1 MVLWSPDAVHSADHL
16 RSCAVLSVK
25 RLLACLIAAFIVV
38 GLTVPVAAAAQRPP
52 KVVIIVGPT
61 GAGMTDRFRAQGDEA
76 ARIARRYTPDVVKIY
91 SPNATWPSV
100 RKALQGASVVVY
112 MGHGNGWPSKYRDSL
127 YPPTQNGFGLN
138 PSAGSGDSSHQ
149 YFGEG
154 LIARDVKLA
163 KNAVVLLHHLC
174 YASGNTEPGLPEG
187 TVAQARQRVD
197 NYAAGFIAAGAAA
210 VAADAWSSPAYMV
223 QSVLGGSRSIDRI
236 WRNAP
241 SVNGNFVAFRSQRS
255 PGYIAQMDP
264 ATPSSGFRRS
274 IVLREGLASRDVLA
288 GGRGN
293 AGASIVTE
301 PDVPAAPS
309 LAGSGIKVGA
319 TQITGVPSAGGQRT
333 IKVPFEIADPSRLP
347 DTVRASVRWDPIDVA
362 VAPLDPDSEVV
373 EEAVEPEPPAA
384 AVEEEVEPVEP
395 VEPAA
400 PAATPDAPVVSQPAS
415 VAASAAPESPDV
427 STIDPAA
434 EPAGSPEAPATEPEA
449 STEPSGTPAT
459 TEAPELEPELGNPGD
474 DGTGPKPWL
483 EQPQTPIHEPPV
495 PADPPSEL
503 GLVQP
508 ERLGDVVQPV
518 AATVRKADLIFA
530 TRMPSAP
537 GLYRLSITL
546 HDAEGIAYDAATQA
560 LVAPMLIRI
569 AGAYDA
575 RILATETATLEAG
588 TAVPLNVRVANL
600 GRAPW
605 GQPAVVDHGRRGGG
619 QLATAA
625 SVVGHW
631 ISLDQPDGQAVAA
644 EVRTPLAPALE
655 PGSQVDATLDLSV
668 PTAAGQYLL
677 VLDVITPERGSLA
690 ALGVEPTL
698 VRVTVVGAP

>member
-1 MVLWSPDAVHSADHL
+1 
-16 RSCAVLSVK
+16 VK
-25 RLLACLIAAFIVV
+25 RLLACFVAAFIVV
-38 GLTVPVAAAAQRPP
+38 GLTVPVAAAAPRPP

-76 ARIARRYTPDVVKIY
+76 ARIARRYTPDVVKVY

-100 RKALQGASVVVY
+100 RKALQGASVVIY
-112 MGHGNGWPSKYRDSL
+112 MGHGNGWPSKYRSSL

-154 LIARDVKLA
+154 LIGRDVKLA

-274 IVLREGLASRDVLA
+274 IVLREGLASKDVLA

-293 AGASIVTE
+293 AAASIVTQ

-309 LAGSGIKVGA
+309 LAGSGITVGA
-319 TQITGVPSAGGQRT
+319 AQITGVPSARGQRT
-333 IKVPFEIADPSRLP
+333 IKLPFKIDDPSRLP
-347 DTVRASVRWDPIDVA
+347 AEVRASVRWDPIDVA
-362 VAPLDPDSEVV
+362 VAPLDPASEVV
-373 EEAVEPEPPAA
+373 EEAVEPEAPAAVAEEPAPAESAEPPAA
-384 AVEEEVEPVEP
+384 
-395 VEPAA
+395 
-400 PAATPDAPVVSQPAS
+400 PDVVVSPPIVIPAS
-415 VAASAAPESPDV
+415 PDPASPDV
-427 STIDPAA
+427 STIEPAA
-434 EPAGSPEAPATEPEA
+434 EPAESAEAPAGQPDA
-449 STEPSGTPAT
+449 SAEPSETPVAT
-459 TEAPELEPELGNPGD
+459 ETPDLQPDLGSPGD
-474 DGTGPKPWL
+474 DGAGPKPWL
-483 EQPQTPIHEPPV
+483 EQPQAPIHEPPV
-495 PADPPSEL
+495 PADPPSDL

-508 ERLGDVVQPV
+508 ERVGDVVQPV
-518 AATVRKADLIFA
+518 AASVRKADLIFA
-530 TRMPSAP
+530 ARLPAAP
-537 GLYRLSITL
+537 GLYRLSVTL

-575 RILATETATLEAG
+575 RILATDTATLEAG

-619 QLATAA
+619 QLASAA

-644 EVRTPLAPALE
+644 EVRASLAPALE

-698 VRVTVVGAP
+698 VRVTVVAAP

>member
-1 MVLWSPDAVHSADHL
+1 MVLSPPDGVHSADHL

-25 RLLACLIAAFIVV
+25 RLLACLVAAFIVV
-38 GLTVPVAAAAQRPP
+38 GLTVPVAAAAARPP

-112 MGHGNGWPSKYRDSL
+112 MGHGNGWPSKYRSSL

-197 NYAAGFIAAGAAA
+197 NYAAGFIAAGASA

-223 QSVLGGSRSIDRI
+223 QSVLAGNRSIDRI

-264 ATPSSGFRRS
+264 ANASSGFRRS

-293 AGASIVTE
+293 AAASIVTE
-301 PDVPAAPS
+301 PEVPAAPT
-309 LAGSGIKVGA
+309 L
-319 TQITGVPSAGGQRT
+319 TGRGMSISTPRVRGVASAGEERT
-333 IKVPFEIADPSRLP
+333 IRVPFEIKDRSKLP
-347 DTVRASVRWDPIDVA
+347 DGISASLRWDPIDVTT
-362 VAPLDPDSEVV
+362 APLDPANEVV
-373 EEAVEPEPPAA
+373 EEAVEPPAPALVEEVAPPVPGTDPTATP
-384 AVEEEVEPVEP
+384 AVEGAPAESAETAVPAPDAASPEPSAAPTVPAEP
-395 VEPAA
+395 SATPDGRDA
-400 PAATPDAPVVSQPAS
+400 PAASADP
-415 VAASAAPESPDV
+415 AASAP
-427 STIDPAA
+427 
-434 EPAGSPEAPATEPEA
+434 
-449 STEPSGTPAT
+449 
-459 TEAPELEPELGNPGD
+459 PELGTPGD
-474 DGTGPKPWL
+474 ELGPKPWL
-483 EQPQTPIHEPPV
+483 EQPDAPVHEPPV
-495 PADPPSEL
+495 PADPPADF

-508 ERLGDVVQPV
+508 ERVGDVVQPV
-518 AATVRKADLIFA
+518 AGKIQKTGIVFPTKL
-530 TRMPSAP
+530 PSAP
-537 GLYRLSITL
+537 GLYRLSVTL
-546 HDAEGIAYDAATQA
+546 HDAEGIAYDAETQA
-560 LVAPMLIRI
+560 LVAPMLVRI
-569 AGAYDA
+569 AGEYEAK
-575 RILATETATLEAG
+575 ILATETATLEAG
-588 TAVPLNVRVANL
+588 TAVPLGVRVANL
-600 GRAPW
+600 GKATW

-619 QLATAA
+619 QLASAA

-631 ISLDQPDGQAVAA
+631 VSLDQPSGEAAGA
-644 EVRTPLAPALE
+644 EVRTALPPALE
-655 PGSQVDATLDLSV
+655 PGSRIDATLELTV

-698 VRVTVVGAP
+698 VRVTVVAAP